1 MSEEA
6 SRPSCPF
13 KLTGPYVPP
22 RFQQGPVTTALNLGP
37 LAFLAGSWRGPGFN
51 AIWRPDNPDSMPHT
65 NPKDQT
71 KRFLELNLTHDSFD
85 FHVIPG
91 VVPNRGLN
99 PQTDLSLYGLHYLQ
113 RVSDADPVPSPKVHP
128 HGYST
133 TARQALH
140 IEPGLFMNVPASSPP
155 PVTVPPTPNNDPP
168 IVYKDAIV
176 RMGSI
181 PHGVTVLMQGP
192 NPGVKPHMGKPHIP
206 PLTPFSTPGNVYPGL
221 SPSPFPGPYV
231 APPSPPPPPPD
242 ALQPPPVPPGP
253 NPPGVGIQ
261 PIELDNAPGPPAVNA
276 GAQHVVPEINI
287 ALDVLAPHQPPL
299 PGPLP
304 APLTGTLPPVSY
316 QSSGPFPESFQGFI
330 NDPNSVLRE
339 AIEHQ
344 EILGHITI
352 HLTTDSQS
360 SDGKPTLGVGSLFE
374 TISNIPF
381 LGIANQTQS
390 PAPDP
395 LPVAPPYQPATLA
408 IEPNTTANAFVY
420 SASATFWIEWV
431 RIPDYPIL
439 KMDPGPALKELEPF
453 WPEGTY
459 LQLQYSQLVILVFNN
474 VLWPHVTVAT
484 MTLSAG

>member
-1 MSEEA
+1 MSKET
-6 SRPSCPF
+6 SRPTCPF

-51 AIWRPDNPDSMPHT
+51 AIWRPDNPESLPQT
-65 NPKDQT
+65 TPIDQT
-71 KRFLELNLTHDSFD
+71 KRFLELNLTNDSFD

-113 RVSDADPVPSPKVHP
+113 RVSDADPLPGPKVKP
-128 HGYST
+128 LGYST
-133 TARQALH
+133 TAKQALH
-140 IEPGLFMNVPASSPP
+140 IEPGLFMSVPAANPGTTPP
-155 PVTVPPTPNNDPP
+155 GNAPT
-168 IVYKDAIV
+168 IV

-192 NPGVKPHMGKPHIP
+192 NPGTKPTPGRPNIP

-221 SPSPFPGPYV
+221 SPIPFPGHY
-231 APPSPPPPPPD
+231 AGPPTLPLGS
-242 ALQPPPVPPGP
+242 A

-261 PIELDNAPGPPAVNA
+261 PIELDFAPGPPAVNA

-287 ALDVLAPHQPPL
+287 NADVLPPPPAPTPA
-299 PGPLP
+299 LP
-304 APLTGTLPPVSY
+304 AGSPLSY
-316 QSSGPFPESFQGFI
+316 QSSGPFPDSFQEFV
-330 NDPNSVLRE
+330 NDPNSVLRD
-339 AIEHQ
+339 AIAGQ
-344 EILGHITI
+344 DILGFIEI
-352 HLTTDSQS
+352 NLTTDSQS
-360 SDGKPTLGVGSLFE
+360 LNGVPTLGVGSLFE
-374 TISNIPF
+374 TVSNIPF
-381 LGIANQTQS
+381 LGVANQTQN
-390 PAPDP
+390 PAPV
-395 LPVAPPYQPATLA
+395 PVPVPPNPPYQPATLA
-408 IEPNTTANAFVY
+408 IQPNTTPNAFVY

-431 RIPDYPIL
+431 RIPDYPVL
-439 KMDPGPALKELEPF
+439 KTDPGPALKELEPF
-453 WPEGTY
+453 WPQGTY

>member
-13 KLTGPYVPP
+13 KLTGSYVPP
-22 RFQQGPVTTALNLGP
+22 RFQQGPMTTALNLGP

-51 AIWRPDNPDSMPHT
+51 AIWRPDNPESRPLT
-65 NPKDQT
+65 NPSDQT
-71 KRFLELNLTHDSFD
+71 KRLLELNLTHDSFD

-113 RVSDADPVPSPKVHP
+113 RVSDAGPVPSKKVHP

-140 IEPGLFMNVPASSPP
+140 IEPGLFMNVPASTPP
-155 PVTVPPTPNNDPP
+155 PATVPPTPNNDPP

-192 NPGVKPHMGKPHIP
+192 NPGTTPTLGPPNIP

-221 SPSPFPGPYV
+221 SPMPFPGNY
-231 APPSPPPPPPD
+231 AGPPP
-242 ALQPPPVPPGP
+242 LPVGSA
-253 NPPGVGIQ
+253 NPPAVGIQ
-261 PIELDNAPGPPAVNA
+261 PIELDAIPGPPPVAA

-287 ALDVLAPHQPPL
+287 NADVFVPNQPPA

-304 APLTGTLPPVSY
+304 PPLPANSPLSY
-316 QSSGPFPESFQGFI
+316 QSTGPFPDSFQGFI
-330 NDPNSVLRE
+330 DDPNSVLRD
-339 AIEHQ
+339 AIADQ
-344 EILGHITI
+344 EILGFIQI
-352 HLTTDSQS
+352 DLTTDSQS
-360 SDGKPTLGVGSLFE
+360 SNGVPTLGVGSLFE
-374 TISNIPF
+374 TVSNIPF
-381 LGIANQTQS
+381 LGVANQTQS
-390 PAPDP
+390 PAPVP
-395 LPVAPPYQPATLA
+395 LPVSYQPATLA

-431 RIPDYPIL
+431 RIPEYPIL
-439 KMDPGPALKELEPF
+439 KTDPGPALKELEPF